1 MMVRDAM
8 VACRRPRETT
18 GCQQPVRHRPGQRHP
33 QTAAPSLVRPAS
45 IADHN
50 SSWSSRLALGGRP
63 GDRRGAR
70 KERAD
75 RRLLAVI
82 ATSRVGVLRR
92 PIEPKQYLSLK
103 YTDRLADAGLQ
114 PSVGSVGDTYDNAL
128 AETVIGLYKTEVIR
142 RLGPWRSLEQL
153 ELTTLEWVDWFNQ
166 SAPAGT
172 ARPYLASGGR
182 SKTFRAGRSGRH
194 GGLIVQTPQ
203 PPRKLGHLT

>member
-1 MMVRDAM
+1 
-8 VACRRPRETT
+8 
-18 GCQQPVRHRPGQRHP
+18 
-33 QTAAPSLVRPAS
+33 
-45 IADHN
+45 
-50 SSWSSRLALGGRP
+50 
-63 GDRRGAR
+63 
-70 KERAD
+70 
-75 RRLLAVI
+75 
-82 ATSRVGVLRR
+82 VLRR
-92 PIEPKQYLSLK
+92 PLEPKQYLSLK